1 MACAGATALTLI
13 RCHPSEPP
21 PLLPPKPTNPS
32 SLGVASVPAEV
43 VLDASLVVDGGH
55 PWDAGF
61 GGQSKSL
68 ATTP

>member
-1 MACAGATALTLI
+1 MACVGATALTLSC
-13 RCHPSEPP
+13 CHPSEPP
-21 PLLPPKPTNPS
+21 PLPPPKPTNPN

-61 GGQSKSL
+61 VGQSQIL
-68 ATTP
+68 ARTP